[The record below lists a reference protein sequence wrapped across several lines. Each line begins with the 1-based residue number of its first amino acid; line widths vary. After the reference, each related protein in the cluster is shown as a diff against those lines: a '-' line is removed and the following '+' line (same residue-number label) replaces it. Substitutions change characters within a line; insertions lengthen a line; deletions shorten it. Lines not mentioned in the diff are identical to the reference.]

1 MGYIFFRLNQNTQG
15 CGIGGFKRAGKKE
28 IFQKAPGSAVS
39 RTREDKAGISSK
51 GKALAQMSEEYLL
64 LKKRTD

>member
-1 MGYIFFRLNQNTQG
+1 MW
-15 CGIGGFKRAGKKE
+15 IGDFKRAGKKE
-28 IFQKAPGSAVS
+28 IFQKTSGSAVS

-51 GKALAQMSEEYLL
+51 RKDLTQMSEGYPL